1 MKLGEIL
8 NNNLST
14 NSIDKMFK
22 DNSSNIKS
30 VESKKDSGFAQALTN
45 AIDGVNESQETSYNA
60 MKDIAT
66 GEVKNL
72 QEAVVKIEKADI
84 NLKLAL
90 VVQNKAI
97 GAYKEIMRMQ
107 I

>member
-8 NNNLST
+8 NSNLST
-14 NSIDKMFK
+14 NSIDKMFENAPVQK
-22 DNSSNIKS
+22 TK
-30 VESKKDSGFAQALTN
+30 ESGFDKALSN
-45 AIDGVNESQETSYNA
+45 AIDEVNQTQETSYNA

-72 QEAVVKIEKADI
+72 QEAVVKIEKGEI

-90 VVQNKAI
+90 VVKNKALT
-97 GAYKEIMRMQ
+97 AYKEIMRMQ